1 LIAAIVNL
9 CEESGQLAFLTPH
22 LQRRNG
28 PLLAS
33 LIVAVIW
40 AFMHLP
46 ALFVPSLGVG
56 VAGPLS
62 IEGVALSMGVLVVY
76 AIPVRFLA
84 TWLFNNARQSVVIV
98 ALFHAAM
105 NSAQAQFQ
113 QLIPGYNSFYLIAAF
128 AVVSFVLIAVTRGKL
143 GYKQEEAPIS
153 YQGEAA
159 QPAAA
164 SL

>member
-1 LIAAIVNL
+1 
-9 CEESGQLAFLTPH
+9 
-22 LQRRNG
+22 
-28 PLLAS
+28 
-33 LIVAVIW
+33 
-40 AFMHLP
+40 MP

-56 VAGPLS
+56 VPGPLS
-62 IEGVALSMGVLVVY
+62 IEGVALSMAVLIVY

-105 NSAQAQFQ
+105 NSAQGQFQ
-113 QLIPGYNSFYLIAAF
+113 QLIPGYSPFYLLAAF

-143 GYKQEEAPIS
+143 GYKHEETPES
-153 YQGEAA
+153 RPGEMA

-164 SL
+164 SI